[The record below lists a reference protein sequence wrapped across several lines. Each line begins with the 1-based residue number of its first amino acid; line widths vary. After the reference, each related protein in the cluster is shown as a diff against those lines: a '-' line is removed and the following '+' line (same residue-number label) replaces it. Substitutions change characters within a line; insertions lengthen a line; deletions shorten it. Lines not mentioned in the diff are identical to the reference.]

1 MIKFSFQ
8 QNVYFC
14 KVAWTSVTCIYI
26 YIWADNLRGTEDTWQ
41 SQIQQRKSVQIEVE
55 TSIRQMVNNG
65 HIPCSLTE
73 VPYFGKNGHI
83 PCSLTEVPY
92 FGKNGHIPCSLTEV
106 PYFEKMD
113 YIYYIKNVQRFQV
126 EPNTFN

>member
-1 MIKFSFQ
+1 
-8 QNVYFC
+8 
-14 KVAWTSVTCIYI
+14 
-26 YIWADNLRGTEDTWQ
+26 
-41 SQIQQRKSVQIEVE
+41 
-55 TSIRQMVNNG
+55 MVNNG

-92 FGKNGHIPCSLTEV
+92 FGK
-106 PYFEKMD
+106 MD
-113 YIYYIKNVQRFQV
+113 YIYYYIKNVQRFQV